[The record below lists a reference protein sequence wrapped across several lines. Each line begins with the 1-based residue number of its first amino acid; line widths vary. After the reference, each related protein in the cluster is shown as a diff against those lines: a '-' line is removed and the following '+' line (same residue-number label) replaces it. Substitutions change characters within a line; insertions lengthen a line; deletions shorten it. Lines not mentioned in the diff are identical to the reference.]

1 MAKILYKKK
10 VYEYKKDCVDE
21 FGKYN
26 WYFNIYICFSKVGI
40 TWQINTSDITV
51 NDKKLR
57 RCLDCVLQDLEE
69 DNPRYYRLKDKIFS
83 KNLTSELW

>member
-1 MAKILYKKK
+1 MAKILCRKK

-40 TWQINTSDITV
+40 TWQIISKIGQDSYDALNYIIDVIT
-51 NDKKLR
+51 DAGIEK
-57 RCLDCVLQDLEE
+57 
-69 DNPRYYRLKDKIFS
+69 
-83 KNLTSELW
+83 

>member
-10 VYEYKKDCVDE
+10 VYEYRKDCADE

-26 WYFNIYICFSKVGI
+26 WYFKIYICFSKVGI
-40 TWQINTSDITV
+40 TWQIDTSDITV

-57 RCLDCVLQDLEE
+57 RCLDSILHDLEK

-83 KNLTSELW
+83 KNLANKLW